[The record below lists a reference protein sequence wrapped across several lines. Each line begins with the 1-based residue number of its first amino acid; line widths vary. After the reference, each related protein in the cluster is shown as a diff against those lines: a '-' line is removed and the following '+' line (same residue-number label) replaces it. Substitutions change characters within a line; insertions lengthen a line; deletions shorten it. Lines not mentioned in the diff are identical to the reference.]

1 MTATPVDEMKLHL
14 FTDHGGDLKRHFAER
29 IIAGEAAM
37 RDAMTSV
44 EQLDEGLAAASLS
57 S

>member
-29 IIAGEAAM
+29 IVAGEAAM